1 MDLIDQA
8 SKKRPPRMNQNPIHY
23 ALQLHQAGRL
33 DDAQY
38 IYDQILVSNPR
49 HPDALHLRG
58 LIALQSGDANT
69 AAEYLRKAAQTQ
81 PKNGLFRADLA
92 SALMAIG
99 DLDGAESAFRRAAHL
114 APDQPQFNV
123 GIANCLALRG
133 RPAEAEK
140 QLRAVTQRHP
150 RYALAWF
157 NLANTARDQGRARE
171 AVELYRQAI
180 ALDPGQIE
188 ARNNL
193 GATLLALAKMGDAE
207 ETYREALHISPDDT
221 RLLCNLASVLIDRG
235 KFVEAETVGRRVITL
250 APKMAN
256 AYAFLGAA
264 IGHQG
269 RLLEALEVHRTA
281 AALEPDNTR
290 TLVALGSA
298 LYETGH
304 AEEGIP
310 LLQHALELAP
320 DLWQARISLGTVN
333 LALGNFVEGWKGY
346 YHRMGRATFSKQH
359 PGVPIASS
367 LPAMLAGKHICLLNE
382 QGLGDQLFLLR
393 WLPALKAQGVT
404 ISYRPDPKLE
414 TMLRRSTSLD
424 HWITTTDALPEA
436 DFHVMLG
443 DLPFF
448 LSGRAESK
456 TQQPCPASLPLT
468 SLAENLRAMREQ
480 LSKLG
485 PPPYIGI
492 TWRGGTPPEE
502 QSSAMSWMLFKEVPM
517 AQLAGALSEVEG
529 TLIALQRKPG
539 AGEIDQLSKL
549 LQRPLHDLSGTN
561 EHLENMLALLTLLD
575 EYIGVSNTNVH
586 LRAAVGRTAR
596 VLVPCPAEW
605 RWMASGEESPWF
617 PRSAVYRQKND
628 GDWTMALQRLAADLM
643 PAAQP
648 ATG

>member
-1 MDLIDQA
+1 
-8 SKKRPPRMNQNPIHY
+8 MNQNPIQY
-23 ALQLHQAGRL
+23 ALQLHQAGNFDEARN
-33 DDAQY
+33 
-38 IYDQILVSNPR
+38 IYDHILASNPR

-58 LIALQSGDANT
+58 LIALQTGDARA
-69 AAEYLRKAAQTQ
+69 AAEYLRKAAQMQ

-92 SALMAIG
+92 SALMSLG
-99 DLDGAESAFRRAAHL
+99 DLDGAESAFRRAASL
-114 APDQPQFNV
+114 APDQPQFHV

-157 NLANTARDQGRARE
+157 NLANAARDQGRARE

-180 ALDPGQIE
+180 TLDPGQID

-207 ETYREALHISPDDT
+207 KTYREALHISPDDT

-235 KFVEAETVGRRVITL
+235 KFAEAEAVCRRVIAL
-250 APKMAN
+250 APEMAN

-269 RLLEALEVHRTA
+269 RLLEALDVHRKA

-290 TLVALGSA
+290 TLVALGTA

-304 AEEGIP
+304 AAEGIP
-310 LLQHALELAP
+310 LLQHAIELAP
-320 DLWQARISLGTVN
+320 DLWQARISLGTVH

-346 YHRMGRATFSKQH
+346 YHRLGRATFSKQH
-359 PGVPIASS
+359 PGLPIASS
-367 LPAMLAGKHICLLNE
+367 LPATLAGKHICLLNE

-393 WLPALKAQGVT
+393 WLPALRAQGVT
-404 ISYRPDPKLE
+404 VSYRADPKLA
-414 TMLRRSTSLD
+414 TILRRSVSLD
-424 HWITTTDALPEA
+424 HWISSSDASPNA
-436 DFHVMLG
+436 NFFVMLG

-448 LSGRAESK
+448 LSGDAADKE
-456 TQQPCPASLPLT
+456 QNLCPASLPLT
-468 SLAENLRAMREQ
+468 PLAENLHAMRAQ
-480 LSKLG
+480 LCKLG

-502 QSSAMSWMLFKEVPM
+502 QSTALSWMLFKEVPM
-517 AQLAGALSEVEG
+517 AALAGSLREVEG

-539 AGEIDQLSKL
+539 AGEIDQLSRL
-549 LQRPLHDLSGTN
+549 LHRPLHDLSGAN
-561 EHLENMLALLTLLD
+561 EQLEDMLALLTLLD
-575 EYIGVSNTNVH
+575 DYIGVSNTNMH
-586 LRAAVGRTAR
+586 LRAALGRTAR

-605 RWMASGEESPWF
+605 RWMASGDESPWF
-617 PRSAVYRQKND
+617 PGFGVYRQKND
-628 GDWTMALQRLAADLM
+628 GDWVTALNRLACDLS
-643 PAAQP
+643 PSTSHKEA
-648 ATG
+648 

>member
-1 MDLIDQA
+1 MTQNLIQ
-8 SKKRPPRMNQNPIHY
+8 R
-23 ALQLHQAGRL
+23 ALQLHQAGHL
-33 DDAQY
+33 DEAKN
-38 IYDQILVSNPR
+38 IYDHILASNPR

-58 LIALQSGDANT
+58 LVALQTGDAKT
-69 AAEYLRKAAQTQ
+69 AAEYLRKAAQMQ

-92 SALMAIG
+92 SALMSNG
-99 DLDGAESAFRRAAHL
+99 DLAGAESAFRRAAHL

-133 RPAEAEK
+133 KPAEAEK

-171 AVELYRQAI
+171 AVELYQQAI
-180 ALDPGQIE
+180 VLDPAQIE

-235 KFVEAETVGRRVITL
+235 KFVEAETVCRRVITL

-448 LSGRAESK
+448 LSGRAESE

-468 SLAENLRAMREQ
+468 SLSENLRAMRDQ

-575 EYIGVSNTNVH
+575 DYIGVSNTNVH

-605 RWMASGEESPWF
+605 RWMASGDESPWF
-617 PRSAVYRQKND
+617 PGFRVYRQKND
-628 GDWTMALQRLAADLM
+628 GDWSATLKKLGTDLQTAF
-643 PAAQP
+643 PAPTARG
-648 ATG
+648 TGETG